1 MTRPM
6 TRHVL
11 LIEDDKALRQSLA
24 QSLELEEIE
33 VTQAASY
40 IEAKTHID
48 VDFPGV
54 ILTDLRMPGKDG
66 FDVLDFARKSDP
78 ELPVILLTG
87 EGDVPSAV
95 RAMAAGAYD
104 FLEKPCAPDHVLSV
118 LSRAMDHRM
127 AVLTGRRAERRL
139 RRSDAAAT
147 NFPGGSDLVET
158 LRGQLRRAAGLP
170 IHLHLHGPAGA
181 GKRLAAHTI
190 HALAGHAVSGQPAA
204 FHALS
209 LQGAPADALSG
220 QDLSEGA
227 LTLSVKDLDGATP
240 AHQQDL
246 LRLIEARADLRVISS
261 STAPL
266 DDLRAGGLVED
277 LYFALNLMEIEV
289 PGLAQR
295 KMDLP
300 ALFETLVR
308 QSVRTLDL
316 DMPEIP
322 ESVYGEVLTRDWPDN
337 LPELRNFALSFTLG
351 LQDQRDTAAELGL
364 VEQMDAFEKMVLSK
378 SLRRAGGKAAA
389 AADALGLPRKTLY
402 DKLAKHGLRPKD
414 FQNTEG

>member
-1 MTRPM
+1 MSRK
-6 TRHVL
+6 VL

-24 QSLELEEIE
+24 QALELEDIA

-40 IEAKTHID
+40 IEAKTHISR
-48 VDFPGV
+48 DFPGV

-66 FDVLDFARKSDP
+66 FDVLEYARTCDA

-104 FLEKPCAPDHVLSV
+104 FLEKPCAPENVLSV
-118 LSRAMDHRM
+118 LARAIEHRM
-127 AVLTGRRAERRL
+127 AVLKGRQAESQL

-147 NFPGGSDLVET
+147 NFPGSSDLVEA
-158 LRGQLRRAAGLP
+158 LREQLRRAAGLP

-190 HALAGHAVSGQPAA
+190 HALAGHAVSDEPAT

-209 LQGAPADALSG
+209 LQNAPMDALARL
-220 QDLSEGA
+220 DMPEGA
-227 LTLSVKDLDGATP
+227 LTLSVKHLDAATP
-240 AHQQDL
+240 GHQQDL
-246 LRLIEARADLRVISS
+246 LHLIEGRSDLRVISS
-261 STAPL
+261 SVAKL
-266 DDLRAGGLVED
+266 NDLRAKGLMED
-277 LYFALNLMEIEV
+277 LYFALNIMEIEV
-289 PGLAQR
+289 PGLEQR

-300 ALFETLVR
+300 AVFEALVR

-322 ESVYGEVLTRDWPDN
+322 ENVYAEVLTHDWPDN

-351 LQDQRDTAAELGL
+351 LQDKRDSTADLGL
-364 VEQMDAFEKMVLSK
+364 AEQMDAFEKMVLSK
-378 SLRRAGGKAAA
+378 SLRRAGGKAAVT
-389 AADALGLPRKTLY
+389 ADALGLPRKTLY
-402 DKLAKHGLRPKD
+402 DKLTKHGLRPKD
-414 FQNTEG
+414 FQSTEG